1 MPLLQIMRRQS
12 AYNLKMK
19 KMDWSIIL
27 IIYLDYKYMD
37 NIEKLEVKEEF
48 NGIDDIKNT
57 LSNVINKI
65 NEIIDLANEKVNE

>member
-1 MPLLQIMRRQS
+1 
-12 AYNLKMK
+12 
-19 KMDWSIIL
+19 
-27 IIYLDYKYMD
+27 MD

>member
-1 MPLLQIMRRQS
+1 
-12 AYNLKMK
+12 MK